1 MKKERFKTIRNL
13 IEVYKVTA
21 EIKPRFQLYVLL
33 ALLLPLI
40 ASILLAIFT
49 GLYVV
54 FVPLAIF
61 APAIAF
67 LFTLSRNAEAA
78 GYQRIEGEPGASGA
92 VLSNLKFTNLL
103 FEEEPVAVDPK
114 TYDLIFRG
122 TGRAGVVLVT
132 EGPTSRVRKL
142 VDKEIKKTKRILPK
156 VPISVVN
163 SGNLEGQVPLK
174 GLRKA
179 VMKNKNTLSKQEVLV
194 IRNRLKSLGGMKLP
208 IPKGMD
214 PNRAPK
220 GVSKRALRG

>member
-1 MKKERFKTIRNL
+1 MKKERFKNIRNL

-21 EIKPRFQLYVLL
+21 DVKPRFKLYSLL
-33 ALLLPLI
+33 ALVLPLVI
-40 ASILLAIFT
+40 SILLAVFT
-49 GLYVV
+49 GWYFV

-61 APAIAF
+61 GPAIAF
-67 LFTLSRNAEAA
+67 LMTLSRNAESA
-78 GYQRIEGEPGASGA
+78 GYQRLDGQPGASGA
-92 VLSNLKFTNLL
+92 VLNNMKFTSTL

-122 TGRAGVVLVT
+122 TGRAGVFLVT
-132 EGPTSRVRKL
+132 EGPTSRVKKL
-142 VDKEIKKTKRILPK
+142 LDKEVKKTNRILPK
-156 VPISVVN
+156 VPITIIN
-163 SGNLEGQVPLK
+163 SGNDQGQVPLK

-179 VMKNKNTLSKQEVLV
+179 ITKPKVTLSKQEVLV

-220 GVSKRALRG
+220 GVSRRALRG